1 MREKQKY
8 FSQPSFEKEKIEDE
22 KEIFQPQV
30 WWRMDAADTAA
41 VALSPPNPF
50 QDFYRFFNETE
61 F

>member
-30 WWRMDAADTAA
+30 WWRMDAAA